1 MRGICLLAAATALA
15 GAVAAARPAAADVMD
30 PALARLVTNPSCRI
44 NGPGG
49 GLYYNPQSGF
59 SGCQPDNL
67 AFSKLIAQYGAAVAP
82 TGMHSA
88 RTTGFGGFEVSM
100 EGAYTTIDS
109 GASYWK
115 QGTQGAQDPVS
126 KNFSTNDS
134 SPAAVLQLYSINI
147 RKGLPFGFELAANL
161 GYLAQSNIYTL
172 GGDVRWS
179 VFEGFRRGIPA
190 FFPELAA
197 VGAVRTITGASNEFQ
212 LTVVAV
218 SGELSKPFPIQGAVI
233 LTPMVGYQYLRI
245 FGDSGQIDLTPNT
258 DALNLCGYTGSNTP
272 GTPGASA
279 PYNGQPICAHGTS
292 ADFNNTVTFDPVRL
306 SRHRILA
313 GVGVRYQM
321 IKFSG
326 EFIYDL
332 VSPADANP
340 VAKNVTNPFQGLPNQ
355 MTLALDLGV
364 AF

>member
-1 MRGICLLAAATALA
+1 
-15 GAVAAARPAAADVMD
+15 
-30 PALARLVTNPSCRI
+30 
-44 NGPGG
+44 
-49 GLYYNPQSGF
+49 
-59 SGCQPDNL
+59 
-67 AFSKLIAQYGAAVAP
+67 
-82 TGMHSA
+82 
-88 RTTGFGGFEVSM
+88 
-100 EGAYTTIDS
+100 
-109 GASYWK
+109 
-115 QGTQGAQDPVS
+115 VS
-126 KNFSTNDS
+126 KNFSTSDS
-134 SPAAVLQLYSINI
+134 SPATVLQLYSINV

-218 SGELSKPFPIQGAVI
+218 SGEVSKPFPIQGAVI

-258 DALNLCGYTGSNTP
+258 DALNLCGYSGSNTP
-272 GTPGASA
+272 GTPGA
-279 PYNGQPICAHGTS
+279 PGGNTNPPTYNGQPICAHGTS

-306 SRHRILA
+306 NRHRILA
-313 GVGVRYQM
+313 GVGLRYQM

-340 VAKNVTNPFQGLPNQ
+340 VAKNATNPFQGLPNQ
-355 MTLALDLGV
+355 MTLAIDLGV